1 MSFRSVRTTITLLS
15 GSCILAVVMALI
27 GYVLFAGMRTQSLV
41 DTHTAQLA
49 ERAAQARLDA
59 QAQAIAGSLMQ
70 KLDLPFTVARGI
82 AQLNAQL
89 DSSAERPLRI
99 DREGLSNLL
108 QQTLLDNPDLLD
120 VYAGWEPNA
129 FDGADAQYAGRSD
142 AGYDASGRFMP
153 WWYRKPEGGLKVEPL
168 GPTMESQTVLPT
180 GVREGEYYLCP
191 RQSLKPCIVDPAPY
205 EMNGQKIL
213 MSSFNVPI
221 LVKGTFKGVVGA
233 DLSLAFIQEQLKQ
246 ANASLYDGAGSIALV
261 ANRGTLVAYTQDPK
275 ALGQP
280 AAQILGDAAQGLA
293 QLGDG
298 VTRRFDSQ
306 HNLYQVYLPLRL
318 GGNATTW
325 TLILQLPRAAV
336 LSDLH
341 LLQKALGEQRRS
353 DLVGMLLVGL
363 LVAGGGLLLL
373 WLVSLRIARPLRQMV
388 AMLDDIAKGDGD
400 LTQRLTVNRR
410 DELGA
415 IATGFNAFLGSLQ
428 HLIGQLV
435 HSVSDVN
442 AAATQTTDIA
452 QRTRDGVQRQLQEID
467 QVATAMQEM
476 TATAQDVA
484 SNAGR
489 AAQAATQ
496 ADSAVSEGQRVVQ
509 QNVHDCATLAEEIE
523 RAVTQV
529 RLVADDSENIGSILT
544 TINGIAEQTNLLAL
558 NAAIEAA
565 RAGEQGRGFAVV
577 ADEVRNLA
585 QKTQVATGEIQ
596 SMIQRLQQGTRETVA
611 LMQNSHAQ
619 TSNQVEQTQ
628 AASRAL
634 DVILAA
640 VGEITEM
647 NLQIASAAEEQS
659 AVAED
664 INRNVVNIGQAANGV
679 HDQADQ
685 ASRAGGH
692 LSELA
697 EGQRQLAARFKV

>member
-1 MSFRSVRTTITLLS
+1 MSFRSVRTSILLLS
-15 GSCILAVVMALI
+15 GSCVLAVVMALV
-27 GYVLFAGMRTQSLV
+27 GYVLFAGVRTQTLV
-41 DTHTAQLA
+41 DTHTTALA

-59 QAQAIAGSLMQ
+59 QAQAIAGALKQ
-70 KLDLPFTVARGI
+70 KLELPLTIARGI
-82 AQLNAQL
+82 AQLNAQTAA
-89 DSSAERPLRI
+89 SAAHPLRI
-99 DREGLSNLL
+99 DRDGLSNLL
-108 QQTLLDNPDLLD
+108 QQTLLDNPELLD

-129 FDGADAQYAGRSD
+129 FDGQDAQYAGRSE
-142 AGYDASGRFMP
+142 AGYDATGRFMP

-168 GPTMESQTVLPT
+168 GPTLESQTILPT

-221 LVKGTFKGVVGA
+221 LVQGAFKGVVGA

-246 ANASLYDGAGSIALV
+246 ANASLYQGAGNMALV
-261 ANRGTLVAYTQDPK
+261 ASQGTLVAFTGDAQ

-280 AAQILGDAAQGLA
+280 AVQVLGEAARGLA
-293 QLGDG
+293 QLNAG
-298 VTRRFDSQ
+298 VTHRFDDQ
-306 HNLYQVYLPLRL
+306 HDLYQVYLPLRM
-318 GGNATTW
+318 GGDATAW

-336 LSDLH
+336 LSDLQ
-341 LLQKALGEQRRS
+341 LLQQALGAQRRS
-353 DLVGMLLVGL
+353 DLAGMLLVGL
-363 LVAGGGLLLL
+363 AVAGGGLVLL

-388 AMLDDIAKGDGD
+388 LMLDDIAQGDGD
-400 LTQRLTVNRR
+400 LTRRLTVNRR

-415 IATGFNAFLGSLQ
+415 IAAGFNAFLDSLQ

-435 HSVSDVN
+435 SSVREVN
-442 AAATQTTDIA
+442 TAATQTSSIA
-452 QRTRDGVQRQLQEID
+452 QRTRDGVQQQLQEID
-467 QVATAMQEM
+467 QVATAMHEM

-496 ADSAVSEGQRVVQ
+496 ADQAVGEGQRVVQ
-509 QNVHDCATLAEEIE
+509 QNVRDCATLAEEIE

-529 RLVADDSENIGSILT
+529 RLVAEDSENIGSILT

-577 ADEVRNLA
+577 ADEVRTLA

-596 SMIQRLQQGTRETVA
+596 AMIQRLQSGTRDTVA
-611 LMQNSHAQ
+611 VMQNSRAQ
-619 TSNQVEQTQ
+619 TGKQVEQTQ

-634 DVILAA
+634 EAILAA

-679 HDQADQ
+679 HEQADQ

>member
-509 QNVHDCATLAEEIE
+509 QNVRDCATLAEEIE

-634 DVILAA
+634 NVILAA

>member
-15 GSCILAVVMALI
+15 GSCILAVVMALV

-59 QAQAIAGSLMQ
+59 QARAIAGSLMQ
-70 KLDLPFTVARGI
+70 KLSLPLTIARGI
-82 AQLNAQL
+82 AQLNAQA
-89 DSSAERPLRI
+89 DSSAERHLRI

-108 QQTLLDNPDLLD
+108 QQTLLDNPELLD

-129 FDGADAQYAGRSD
+129 FDNADAQYAGRSE
-142 AGYDASGRFMP
+142 AGYDATGRFMP

-221 LVKGTFKGVVGA
+221 LVKGAFKGVVGA
-233 DLSLAFIQEQLKQ
+233 DLSLAFIQDQLKQ
-246 ANASLYDGAGSIALV
+246 ANIGLYGGAGSMALV
-261 ANRGTLVAYTQDPK
+261 ANHGTLVAYTQDPT

-280 AAQILGDAAQGLA
+280 ATQLLGDAAQGLA

-306 HNLYQVYLPLRL
+306 HDLYQVYLALHL
-318 GGNATTW
+318 GGATTW

-341 LLQKALGEQRRS
+341 LLQQALGEQRRQ
-353 DLVGMLLVGL
+353 DVVGMLLVGL

-373 WLVSLRIARPLRQMV
+373 WLISLRIARPLRQMV
-388 AMLDDIAKGDGD
+388 AMLDDIAQGDGD
-400 LTQRLTVNRR
+400 LTRRLTVNRR

-442 AAATQTTDIA
+442 TAANQTTDIA

-489 AAQAATQ
+489 AAQAATKADQ
-496 ADSAVSEGQRVVQ
+496 AVGEGQRVVQ
-509 QNVHDCATLAEEIE
+509 QNVSDCATLAAEIE

-577 ADEVRNLA
+577 ADEVRTLA

-596 SMIQRLQQGTRETVA
+596 SMIQRLQSGTRETVEV
-611 LMQNSHAQ
+611 MQHSRAQ
-619 TSNQVEQTQ
+619 TGKQVEQTQ
-628 AASRAL
+628 AASHAL
-634 DVILAA
+634 EAILAA
-640 VGEITEM
+640 VGEINEM

-685 ASRAGGH
+685 VTRAGGH

-697 EGQRQLAARFKV
+697 ERQRQLAARFKV

>member
-1 MSFRSVRTTITLLS
+1 
-15 GSCILAVVMALI
+15 MALV
-27 GYVLFAGMRTQSLV
+27 GYALFAGTHTQSLV
-41 DTHTAQLA
+41 DTHTTDLA

-59 QAQAIAGSLMQ
+59 QAKAIAGSLMQ
-70 KLDLPFTVARGI
+70 KLDLPLTIARGV
-82 AQLNAQL
+82 AQLNAQI

-129 FDGADAQYAGRSD
+129 FDGADAQYAGRTD

-153 WWYRKPEGGLKVEPL
+153 WWYRKPEGGLKVEAL

-221 LVKGTFKGVVGA
+221 LVKGMFKGVVGA

-246 ANASLYDGAGSIALV
+246 ANAGLYDGAGSMALV
-261 ANRGTLVAYTQDPK
+261 ANRGTLVAYTQNPE

-280 AAQILGDAAQGLA
+280 AAQVLGDATQGLA

-298 VTRRFDSQ
+298 VTRRFDNR

-341 LLQKALGEQRRS
+341 LLQKALGEQRRN
-353 DLVGMLLVGL
+353 DMVGMLLVGL

-442 AAATQTTDIA
+442 TAATQTTDIA

-496 ADSAVSEGQRVVQ
+496 ADSAVSEGKRVVQ
-509 QNVHDCATLAEEIE
+509 QNVRDCATLAEEIE

-577 ADEVRNLA
+577 ADEVRTLA

-596 SMIQRLQQGTRETVA
+596 SMIQRLQSGTRETVA

-634 DVILAA
+634 DVILNA

-685 ASRAGGH
+685 ASRAGVH
-692 LSELA
+692 LSALA

>member
-1 MSFRSVRTTITLLS
+1 MSFRSVRTSITLLS
-15 GSCILAVVMALI
+15 GSCILAVVMALV
-27 GYVLFAGMRTQSLV
+27 GYVLFAGMRTQNLV
-41 DTHTAQLA
+41 DTHTTALA
-49 ERAAQARLDA
+49 ERGAQARLDA
-59 QAQAIAGSLMQ
+59 QAQAIAGALKQ
-70 KLDLPFTVARGI
+70 KLELPLTIARGI
-82 AQLNAQL
+82 AQLNAQTAA
-89 DSSAERPLRI
+89 SAEHPLRI

-108 QQTLLDNPDLLD
+108 QQTLLDNPELLD
-120 VYAGWEPNA
+120 VYIGWEPNA
-129 FDGADAQYAGRSD
+129 FDGQDAQYAGRSE
-142 AGYDASGRFMP
+142 AGYDATGRFMP

-168 GPTMESQTVLPT
+168 GPTMESQTILPT

-221 LVKGTFKGVVGA
+221 LVQGTFKGVVGA
-233 DLSLAFIQEQLKQ
+233 DLSLAFIQKQLKQ
-246 ANASLYDGAGSIALV
+246 ANAGLYKGAGNMALV
-261 ANRGTLVAYTQDPK
+261 ASHGTLVAYTKDGQV
-275 ALGQP
+275 LGQP
-280 AAQILGDAAQGLA
+280 AVQILGDAAKGLA
-293 QLGDG
+293 QLGEG
-298 VTRRFDSQ
+298 VTNRFDSQ
-306 HNLYQVYLPLRL
+306 HDLYQVYLPLRI
-318 GGNATTW
+318 GGDAAW

-336 LSDLH
+336 LSDLQQ
-341 LLQKALGEQRRS
+341 LQQALAEQRRS

-363 LVAGGGLLLL
+363 AVAGAGLVLL

-388 AMLDDIAKGDGD
+388 GMLDDIAKGDGD
-400 LTQRLTVNRR
+400 LTRRLTVNRR

-415 IATGFNAFLGSLQ
+415 IAAGFNAFLDSLQ
-428 HLIGQLV
+428 GLIGQLV
-435 HSVSDVN
+435 QSVREVN
-442 AAATQTTDIA
+442 GAATQTSAIA
-452 QRTRDGVQRQLQEID
+452 QRTRDGVRQQLQEID

-484 SNAGR
+484 GNAGR
-489 AAQAATQ
+489 AAQAATRADQ
-496 ADSAVSEGQRVVQ
+496 AVAEGQRVVQ
-509 QNVHDCATLAEEIE
+509 RNVQDCAGLAQEIE
-523 RAVTQV
+523 RAVQQV
-529 RLVADDSENIGSILT
+529 RSVADDSENIGSILT

-577 ADEVRNLA
+577 ADEVRSLA

-596 SMIQRLQQGTRETVA
+596 TMIQRLQSGTRETVA
-611 LMQNSHAQ
+611 LMQHSRTQ
-619 TSNQVEQTQ
+619 TGAQVEQTQ
-628 AASRAL
+628 AASQAL
-634 DVILAA
+634 EAILAA

-679 HDQADQ
+679 HEQADQ
-685 ASRAGGH
+685 ASRAGNH

-697 EGQRQLAARFKV
+697 EQQRQLAARFKV

>member
-1 MSFRSVRTTITLLS
+1 MSFRSVRTSITLLS
-15 GSCILAVVMALI
+15 GSCILAVVMALV
-27 GYVLFAGMRTQSLV
+27 GYVLFAGMRTQNLV
-41 DTHTAQLA
+41 DTHTTALA
-49 ERAAQARLDA
+49 ERGAQARLDA
-59 QAQAIAGSLMQ
+59 QAQAIAGALKQ
-70 KLDLPFTVARGI
+70 KLELPLTIARGI
-82 AQLNAQL
+82 AQLNAQTAA
-89 DSSAERPLRI
+89 SAEHPLRI

-108 QQTLLDNPDLLD
+108 QQTLLDNPELLD
-120 VYAGWEPNA
+120 VYIGWEPNA
-129 FDGADAQYAGRSD
+129 FDGQDAQYAGRSE
-142 AGYDASGRFMP
+142 AGYDATGRFMP

-168 GPTMESQTVLPT
+168 GPTMESQTILPT

-221 LVKGTFKGVVGA
+221 LVQGTFKGVVGA
-233 DLSLAFIQEQLKQ
+233 DLSLAFIQKQLKQ
-246 ANASLYDGAGSIALV
+246 ANAGLYKGAGNMALV
-261 ANRGTLVAYTQDPK
+261 ASHGTLVAYTKDGQV
-275 ALGQP
+275 LGQP
-280 AAQILGDAAQGLA
+280 AVQILGDAAKGLA
-293 QLGDG
+293 QLGEG
-298 VTRRFDSQ
+298 VTNRFDSQ
-306 HNLYQVYLPLRL
+306 HDLYQVYLPLRI
-318 GGNATTW
+318 GGDAAW

-336 LSDLH
+336 LSDLQQ
-341 LLQKALGEQRRS
+341 LQQALAEQRRS

-363 LVAGGGLLLL
+363 AVAGAGLVLL

-388 AMLDDIAKGDGD
+388 GMLDDIAKGDGD
-400 LTQRLTVNRR
+400 LTRRLTVNRR

-415 IATGFNAFLGSLQ
+415 IAAGFNAFLDSLQ
-428 HLIGQLV
+428 GLIGQLV
-435 HSVSDVN
+435 NSVREVN
-442 AAATQTTDIA
+442 TAATQTSDIA

-496 ADSAVSEGQRVVQ
+496 ADQAVGEGQRVVQ
-509 QNVHDCATLAEEIE
+509 QNVRDCAILAQEIE

-577 ADEVRNLA
+577 ADEVRSLA

-596 SMIQRLQQGTRETVA
+596 AMIQRLQSGTRETVEV
-611 LMQNSHAQ
+611 MQNSRVQ
-619 TSNQVEQTQ
+619 TGKQVEQTQ
-628 AASRAL
+628 AASQAL
-634 DVILAA
+634 EAILAA

-679 HDQADQ
+679 HEQADQ

-697 EGQRQLAARFKV
+697 ERQRQLAARFKV

>member
-15 GSCILAVVMALI
+15 GSCILAVVMALV

-49 ERAAQARLDA
+49 DSAAQARLDA

-70 KLDLPFTVARGI
+70 KLDLPLTVARGI
-82 AQLNAQL
+82 AQLNAQA
-89 DSSAERPLRI
+89 DSSAERHLKI
-99 DREGLSNLL
+99 DRDGLSNLL
-108 QQTLLDNPDLLD
+108 QETLLDNPELLD

-129 FDGADAQYAGRSD
+129 FDGADAQYAGRSEAD
-142 AGYDASGRFMP
+142 YDATGRFMP
-153 WWYRKPEGGLKVEPL
+153 WWYRTPEGGLKVEPL
-168 GPTMESQTVLPT
+168 GPTMESQTILPT

-191 RQSLKPCIVDPAPY
+191 RQRLKPCIVDPAPY

-221 LVKGTFKGVVGA
+221 LVKGAFKGVVGA

-246 ANASLYDGAGSIALV
+246 ANAGLYDGAGSMALV
-261 ANRGTLVAYTQDPK
+261 ANRGTLVAYTRDPK
-275 ALGQP
+275 ALGEP
-280 AAQILGDAAQGLA
+280 ATQILGDAAQGLA

-306 HNLYQVYLPLRL
+306 HDLYQVYLPLRL
-318 GGNATTW
+318 GSDATTW

-336 LSDLH
+336 LSDLQ
-341 LLQKALGEQRRS
+341 LLQQALGEQRRT
-353 DLVGMLLVGL
+353 DMIGMLLVGL

-373 WLVSLRIARPLRQMV
+373 WLISLRIARPLRQMV

-435 HSVSDVN
+435 HSVGDVN
-442 AAATQTTDIA
+442 AAASQTTDIA

-496 ADSAVSEGQRVVQ
+496 ADKAVGEGQRVVQ
-509 QNVHDCATLAEEIE
+509 QNVRDCTRLAEEIE

-577 ADEVRNLA
+577 ADEVRTLA
-585 QKTQVATGEIQ
+585 QKTQIATGEIQ
-596 SMIQRLQQGTRETVA
+596 SMIQRLQSGTRDAVA
-611 LMQNSHAQ
+611 LMQDSHAQ
-619 TSNQVEQTQ
+619 TDNQVEQTQ

-634 DVILAA
+634 EVILAA

-697 EGQRQLAARFKV
+697 ERQHQLAARFKV

>member
-1 MSFRSVRTTITLLS
+1 MSLRSVRTTITLLS
-15 GSCILAVVMALI
+15 GSCILTVVMALV
-27 GYVLFAGMRTQSLV
+27 GYALFAGTHTQSLV
-41 DTHTAQLA
+41 DTHTTDLA

-59 QAQAIAGSLMQ
+59 QAKAIAGSLMQ
-70 KLDLPFTVARGI
+70 KLDLPLTIARGV
-82 AQLNAQL
+82 AQLNAQI

-129 FDGADAQYAGRSD
+129 FDGADAQYAGRTD

-153 WWYRKPEGGLKVEPL
+153 WWYRKPEGGLKVEAL

-221 LVKGTFKGVVGA
+221 LVKGMFKGVVGA

-246 ANASLYDGAGSIALV
+246 ANAGLYDGAGSMALV
-261 ANRGTLVAYTQDPK
+261 ANRGTLVAYTQNPE

-280 AAQILGDAAQGLA
+280 AAQVLGDATQGLA

-298 VTRRFDSQ
+298 VTRRFDNR

-341 LLQKALGEQRRS
+341 LLQKALGEQRRN
-353 DLVGMLLVGL
+353 DMVGMLLVGL

-442 AAATQTTDIA
+442 TAATQTTDIA

-496 ADSAVSEGQRVVQ
+496 ADSAVSEGKRVVQ
-509 QNVHDCATLAEEIE
+509 QNVRDCATLAEEIE

-577 ADEVRNLA
+577 ADEVRTLA

-596 SMIQRLQQGTRETVA
+596 SMIQRLQSGTRETVA

-634 DVILAA
+634 DVILNA

-685 ASRAGGH
+685 ASRAGVH
-692 LSELA
+692 LSALA

>member
-1 MSFRSVRTTITLLS
+1 MSFRSVRTSITLLS
-15 GSCILAVVMALI
+15 GSCVLAVVMALV
-27 GYVLFAGMRTQSLV
+27 GYGLFAGMRTQRLV
-41 DTHTAQLA
+41 DTHTTALA
-49 ERAAQARLDA
+49 ERGAQARLDA
-59 QAQAIAGSLMQ
+59 QAQAIAGALKQ
-70 KLDLPFTVARGI
+70 KLELPLTIARGI

-89 DSSAERPLRI
+89 SPTAERPLHI
-99 DREGLSNLL
+99 DRDGLSNLL
-108 QQTLLDNPDLLD
+108 QQTLLDNPELLD

-129 FDGADAQYAGRSD
+129 FDGQDAQYAGRSE
-142 AGYDASGRFMP
+142 AGYDETGRFMP

-168 GPTMESQTVLPT
+168 GPTMESQTILPT

-191 RQSLKPCIVDPAPY
+191 RQSRKPCIVDPAPY

-221 LVKGTFKGVVGA
+221 LVQGAFQGVVGA

-246 ANASLYDGAGSIALV
+246 ANAGLYQGAGSMALV
-261 ANRGTLVAYTQDPK
+261 ASHGTLVAYTRDSQV
-275 ALGQP
+275 LGQP
-280 AAQILGDAAQGLA
+280 AAQVLGDAAKDLT

-298 VTRRFDSQ
+298 VTNRFDSQ
-306 HNLYQVYLPLRL
+306 HDLYQVYLPLRM
-318 GGNATTW
+318 GGDASAW

-336 LSDLH
+336 LSDLQ
-341 LLQKALGEQRRS
+341 LLQQALAEQRRS

-363 LVAGGGLLLL
+363 AVAGAGLLLL

-388 AMLDDIAKGDGD
+388 GMLDDIAQGDGD
-400 LTQRLTVNRR
+400 LTRRLQVNRR

-415 IATGFNAFLGSLQ
+415 IAAGFNAFLDSLQ
-428 HLIGQLV
+428 GLIGQLV
-435 HSVSDVN
+435 NSVREVN
-442 AAATQTTDIA
+442 TAATQTSAIA

-496 ADSAVSEGQRVVQ
+496 ADQAVGEGQRVVR
-509 QNVHDCATLAEEIE
+509 QNVHDCATLAQEIE

-577 ADEVRNLA
+577 ADEVRSLA

-596 SMIQRLQQGTRETVA
+596 TMIQRLQSGTRETVA
-611 LMQNSHAQ
+611 VMQNSRTH
-619 TSNQVEQTQ
+619 TGKQVEQTQ

-634 DVILAA
+634 EAILAA

-679 HDQADQ
+679 HEQADQ

-697 EGQRQLAARFKV
+697 ERQRQLAARFKV

>member
-1 MSFRSVRTTITLLS
+1 
-15 GSCILAVVMALI
+15 
-27 GYVLFAGMRTQSLV
+27 
-41 DTHTAQLA
+41 
-49 ERAAQARLDA
+49 
-59 QAQAIAGSLMQ
+59 MQ
-70 KLDLPFTVARGI
+70 KLDLPLTIARGV
-82 AQLNAQL
+82 AQLNAQI

-129 FDGADAQYAGRSD
+129 FDGADAQYAGRTD

-153 WWYRKPEGGLKVEPL
+153 WWYRKPEGGLKVEAL

-221 LVKGTFKGVVGA
+221 LVKGMFKGVVGA

-246 ANASLYDGAGSIALV
+246 ANAGLYDGAGSMALV
-261 ANRGTLVAYTQDPK
+261 ANRGTLVAYTQNPE

-280 AAQILGDAAQGLA
+280 AAQVLGDATQGLA

-298 VTRRFDSQ
+298 VTRRFDNR

-341 LLQKALGEQRRS
+341 LLQKALGEQRRN
-353 DLVGMLLVGL
+353 DMVGMLLVGL

-442 AAATQTTDIA
+442 TAATQTTDIA

-496 ADSAVSEGQRVVQ
+496 ADSAVSEGKRVVQ
-509 QNVHDCATLAEEIE
+509 QNVRDCATLAEEIE

-577 ADEVRNLA
+577 ADEVRTLA

-596 SMIQRLQQGTRETVA
+596 SMIQRLQSGTRETVA

-634 DVILAA
+634 DVILNA

-685 ASRAGGH
+685 ASRAGVH
-692 LSELA
+692 LSALA

>member
-15 GSCILAVVMALI
+15 GSCILAVVVALV
-27 GYVLFAGMRTQSLV
+27 GYVLFASLRTQSLV
-41 DTHTAQLA
+41 DDHTTTLA
-49 ERAAQARLDA
+49 ERGAQARLAA
-59 QAQAIAGSLMQ
+59 QAQAIAGALQQ
-70 KLDLPFTVARGI
+70 KLELPLVIARGI
-82 AQLNAQL
+82 AQLNAQA
-89 DSSAERPLRI
+89 DANAERPIRI
-99 DREGLSNLL
+99 DRDGLSNLL
-108 QQTLLDNPDLLD
+108 QQTLLDNPELLD
-120 VYAGWEPNA
+120 VYAGWETNA
-129 FDGADAQYAGRSD
+129 FDGADAQYAGRSE
-142 AGYDASGRFMP
+142 AGYDATGRFMP
-153 WWYRKPEGGLKVEPL
+153 WWYRKPDGSPKVGPL
-168 GPTMESQTVLPT
+168 GPTLESQTILPT

-191 RQSLKPCIVDPAPY
+191 RQTLKPCIVDPAPY
-205 EMNGQKIL
+205 EMNGQQVL
-213 MSSFNVPI
+213 LSSFNVPI
-221 LVKGTFKGVVGA
+221 LVGGTFKGVIGA

-246 ANASLYDGAGSIALV
+246 ANAGLYAGAGNMALV
-261 ANRGTLVAYTQDPK
+261 TSRGTLVAYTGDAK

-280 AAQILGDAAQGLA
+280 AAQVLGEAASGLG
-293 QLGDG
+293 QLADG
-298 VTRRFDSQ
+298 VTQRFDAA
-306 HNLYQVYLPLRL
+306 HDRYQVYLPLRI
-318 GGNATTW
+318 GANATTW

-336 LSDLH
+336 LKDLQQ
-341 LLQKALGEQRRS
+341 LQQALGEQRRN
-353 DLVGMLLVGL
+353 DVLGMLLVGL
-363 LVAGGGLLLL
+363 VVAGAGLALL
-373 WLVSLRIARPLRQMV
+373 WLVSLRIVRPLRQLV
-388 AMLDDIAKGDGD
+388 SMLAEIAQGDGD
-400 LTQRLTVNRR
+400 LTRRLTVNRR

-415 IATGFNAFLGSLQ
+415 IAAGFNVFLDSLQ
-428 HLIGQLV
+428 GLIGQLV
-435 HSVSDVN
+435 NSVREVN
-442 AAATQTTDIA
+442 TAATQTSDIA

-496 ADSAVSEGQRVVQ
+496 ADQAVGEGQRVVQ
-509 QNVHDCATLAEEIE
+509 QNVRDCAILAQEIE
-523 RAVTQV
+523 RAVIQV

-577 ADEVRNLA
+577 ADEVRSLA

-596 SMIQRLQQGTRETVA
+596 AMIQRLQSGTRETVEV
-611 LMQNSHAQ
+611 MQNSRVQ
-619 TSNQVEQTQ
+619 TGKQVEQTQ
-628 AASRAL
+628 AASQAL
-634 DVILAA
+634 EAILAA

-679 HDQADQ
+679 HEQADQ

-697 EGQRQLAARFKV
+697 ERQRQLAARFKV